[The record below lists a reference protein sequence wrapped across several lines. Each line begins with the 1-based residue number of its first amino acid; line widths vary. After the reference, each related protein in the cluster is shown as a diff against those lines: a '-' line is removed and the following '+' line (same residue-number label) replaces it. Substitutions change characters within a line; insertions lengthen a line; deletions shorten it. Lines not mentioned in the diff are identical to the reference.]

1 MGWGWAWVGDP
12 DLGYG
17 LGQPGGWHY
26 NIHIYD
32 NADFNSVHDL
42 VSAQAAS
49 ILVMGAANVNCPV
62 VSQGQATSVKEDNSM
77 LPSAYS
83 LSQNYP
89 NPFNPSTQIKF
100 SIVANEHVAVRVYN
114 TIGQE
119 VAQLVNDVLPAGSY
133 AVRWDATNFSSGVY
147 FYTITTKN
155 FHTARKMVLLK

>member
-1 MGWGWAWVGDP
+1 
-12 DLGYG
+12 
-17 LGQPGGWHY
+17 
-26 NIHIYD
+26 
-32 NADFNSVHDL
+32 
-42 VSAQAAS
+42 
-49 ILVMGAANVNCPV
+49 MGAANVNCPV
-62 VSQGQATSVKEDNSM
+62 VSQGQATSVKEDNST

-100 SIVANEHVAVRVYN
+100 SIVANEHVAVKVFN

-155 FHTARKMVLLK
+155 FHTARKMILLK